1 MMRKE
6 YEEELDKLKVALNK
20 SEMFRMKQ
28 ELRIDSLQNEF
39 DWKLEKSSYYGMG
52 RERECFFYFKI

>member
-28 ELRIDSLQNEF
+28 ELRIDALQNEF
-39 DWKLEKSSYYGMG
+39 DWKLEKSSYG
-52 RERECFFYFKI
+52 

>member
-1 MMRKE
+1 MRKE

-39 DWKLEKSSYYGMG
+39 DWKFEKSSYYGMG
-52 RERECFFYFKI
+52 REREKY